1 MALRQKGTLGVLWC
15 VSLQRG
21 ALRESGRVDV
31 FFSTPSCINS
41 TRRSSSSA
49 KYVAFRESVPG
60 QAVSPVG
67 RIRLSAGNSSHLAR
81 QIHHAASSRVDPA
94 PSSSDSHQIS
104 RQGDTS
110 PVDPV
115 ASTATVSA
123 VEAESNKALAHS
135 RRVLKKPIP
144 PNFVSDTFL
153 PHLEHQIIH
162 MAPSF
167 SVLQLGEVGGAYAKL
182 PEALRD
188 KEVEKVLLEHVR
200 KNLKHVHTSEE
211 AMAVVSLMELL
222 WAGGSANLSP
232 DGNPP
237 ETRKDGVLSWLVVGS
252 GRTRRVEAD
261 LFVSLKEKTEA
272 EPALLSGL
280 SALNLFSFIRA
291 YTKALADPNA
301 FRKHERES
309 LETFVKQLRRRTD
322 AMLKAHDP
330 QELISII
337 ASIAT
342 YGGTATPSPMPPT
355 PQQQQQ
361 QRHMQQQQH
370 SEEAQHLLNTE
381 NMQQLLSRNPHLAVL
396 PHVLQQVDGHLK
408 RDGFSFFQL
417 FQLLHLLQK
426 CGIRH
431 QGILEECEYF
441 LHNGTYTPK
450 AHSEEPPREQPLN
463 RQQHQQLQQESV
475 LEVDAEALRKMNVTE
490 VSQFIQA
497 LDVLPPS
504 LLAKIAWCFNQF
516 GEFHRVERVLERPGA
531 PVLQLICNRL
541 ATTASGMRPFEF
553 LFFVVGA
560 LRLGRLYTAEL
571 MGSAELA
578 PGDQLQLRD
587 SYVDLRP
594 LIRQFFSEK
603 IDGFSPSQINYLLCA
618 IHKTAASQEHADC
631 VLELLPQEWR
641 NPQQGPQRKHET
653 K

>member
-1 MALRQKGTLGVLWC
+1 
-15 VSLQRG
+15 
-21 ALRESGRVDV
+21 
-31 FFSTPSCINS
+31 
-41 TRRSSSSA
+41 
-49 KYVAFRESVPG
+49 
-60 QAVSPVG
+60 
-67 RIRLSAGNSSHLAR
+67 
-81 QIHHAASSRVDPA
+81 
-94 PSSSDSHQIS
+94 
-104 RQGDTS
+104 
-110 PVDPV
+110 
-115 ASTATVSA
+115 
-123 VEAESNKALAHS
+123 
-135 RRVLKKPIP
+135 
-144 PNFVSDTFL
+144 
-153 PHLEHQIIH
+153 

-497 LDVLPPS
+497 LGQRIRSQGLLEQHQQQEQQPLAAAKRGPVADVLPPS

-571 MGSAELA
+571 MGSAEL
-578 PGDQLQLRD
+578 DQLFAMRHPQNGR
-587 SYVDLRP
+587 VTRT
-594 LIRQFFSEK
+594 RR
-603 IDGFSPSQINYLLCA
+603 LCA
-618 IHKTAASQEHADC
+618 RVAATRMAQLHAWMKGMRSTAFGDINVA
-631 VLELLPQEWR
+631 ELSLVIP
-641 NPQQGPQRKHET
+641 HSAV
-653 K
+653 